1 MRWAFGVARLEI
13 LKHRQ
18 ARGSRAVVF
27 RSDLIDIAAE
37 EIMEV
42 SEKSDALGE
51 ALRKCVEKLSPWHLV
66 VLRQRFEAGKSV
78 REIAQGFN
86 RSEAAVYK
94 TLQGIYDA
102 LYECVQAEVPGRTK
116 P

>member
-1 MRWAFGVARLEI
+1 MLDVAAAEI
-13 LKHRQ
+13 L
-18 ARGSRAVVF
+18 
-27 RSDLIDIAAE
+27 
-37 EIMEV
+37 EV
-42 SEKSDALGE
+42 SERADALGE

-78 REIAQGFN
+78 REIAQRFN

-102 LYECVQAEVPGRTK
+102 LYECVQAEVPGRTE